1 MSADKVIALILGALI
16 LAWPAIV
23 AWVKHGLESMP
34 HSAPSVPLP
43 APSVPTAAPKTSYI
57 SAIENLGIVRTRLVQ
72 TECLGE
78 SQKAAIDTLTLA
90 LVGGSEK

>member
-23 AWVKHGLESMP
+23 SWVKRGLEALP
-34 HSAPSVPLP
+34 PPPGVQLPPRP
-43 APSVPTAAPKTSYI
+43 APAKASYI
-57 SAIENLGIVRTRLVQ
+57 EAIENLGIVRTRLVQ